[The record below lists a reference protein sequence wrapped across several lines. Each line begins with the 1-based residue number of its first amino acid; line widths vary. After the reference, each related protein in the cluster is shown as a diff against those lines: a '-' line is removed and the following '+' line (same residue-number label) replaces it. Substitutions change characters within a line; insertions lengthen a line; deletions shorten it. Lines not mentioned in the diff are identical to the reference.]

1 MQACS
6 LFSVACSGFWRRGRG
21 NRFRG
26 LSRTAQERLPVRPED
41 AGIFDELNLHA
52 EAGQIEPAQ
61 KIFRKLQATTHA
73 EGGLHRMVWNT
84 MLKAHAN
91 AGDVP
96 GARALFEAMKTHSVT
111 PNRQTFGK
119 LGAIN

>member
-1 MQACS
+1 
-6 LFSVACSGFWRRGRG
+6 
-21 NRFRG
+21 
-26 LSRTAQERLPVRPED
+26 
-41 AGIFDELNLHA
+41 
-52 EAGQIEPAQ
+52 
-61 KIFRKLQATTHA
+61 
-73 EGGLHRMVWNT
+73 MVWNT